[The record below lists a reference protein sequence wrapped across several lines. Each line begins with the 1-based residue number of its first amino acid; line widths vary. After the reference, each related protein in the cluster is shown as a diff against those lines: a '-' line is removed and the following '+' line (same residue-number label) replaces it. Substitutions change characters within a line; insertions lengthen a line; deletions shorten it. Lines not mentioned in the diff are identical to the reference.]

1 MRSFAFSD
9 FPSLTGS
16 MVGIASA
23 SFFSVSFKDLHIGLE
38 NISCGPLVST
48 HTTRGEPK

>member
-16 MVGIASA
+16 MVGTPSA
-23 SFFSVSFKDLHIGLE
+23 SFFSVSFKKLGQGAKD
-38 NISCGPLVST
+38 N
-48 HTTRGEPK
+48 